1 MPDLTNSNEGLRT
14 DLQGKYLS
22 LRLKEE
28 FYGIKVESIL
38 QIIAI
43 PEITPIPKTPE
54 YIKGVI
60 NLRGKIIPVIDLR
73 LRFSLP
79 FRDYD
84 ERNSIVILRIKN
96 DHKEILL
103 GLIVDNV
110 QEVIDI
116 SAEKIEDSPT
126 FGIQLDT
133 DYILGM
139 AKINNKVITLLNVT
153 NILTKQEL
161 KALDKA
167 AK

>member
-1 MPDLTNSNEGLRT
+1 MSETGSSNEGLLT

-22 LRLKEE
+22 LRLKDEY
-28 FYGIKVESIL
+28 YGIKVENIL

-84 ERNSIVILRIKN
+84 ERNSIVILKIKT
-96 DHKEILL
+96 DKKEILI
-103 GLIVDNV
+103 GLIVDMV

-126 FGIQLDT
+126 FGVELDT

-139 AKINNKVITLLNVT
+139 AKIGNKVVTLLNVT
-153 NILTKQEL
+153 NILTKHEL
-161 KALDKA
+161 KELDKA
-167 AK
+167 VQ